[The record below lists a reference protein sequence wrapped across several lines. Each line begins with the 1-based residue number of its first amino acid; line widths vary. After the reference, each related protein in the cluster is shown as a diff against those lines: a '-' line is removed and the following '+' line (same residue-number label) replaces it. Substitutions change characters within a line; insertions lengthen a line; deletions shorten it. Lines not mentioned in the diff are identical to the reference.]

1 MCKLSKEHKIVERR
15 IIELK
20 KEQRIMIDKSI
31 ECDNRARSIQE
42 KMNLLQDIS
51 KEISN
56 TSEEK

>member
-31 ECDNRARSIQE
+31 EYDNRARSIQE